1 MSKIH
6 LLARP
11 LYIISVK
18 HNQKMKRRIRIVTLV
33 VWILSGAA
41 STDTLKAQQDT
52 PMTLHDCMQYAVSNA
67 TKMRLQ
73 AADRSDERWQRRQ
86 AILQVF
92 TPSIDAQ
99 TYAYNQY
106 GRNLDP
112 ETNTYN
118 SVTTFHNG
126 YSISAS
132 LTLFDGFR
140 AINNMRMASTL
151 TKMGLSKEQQ
161 AQDEIC
167 LATMEAYY
175 NVLYYTELEKVLSD
189 QVSTAKT
196 ARNKAVR
203 QEELGQ
209 KGHADVLQMESELA
223 QKEYLLI
230 NTTNQKNDALI
241 TLKDVMFWP
250 TECPLQ
256 LSPLQLSPLRLPQG
270 GGTCHER
277 NNQFAGVA
285 LSPLGES
292 EGAIPAAEI
301 ASLNVRHAKLDLQA
315 ARGAYSPKLSLHGGW
330 STTYYT
336 YPGRADYKA
345 QSFGDQFKNNAGEY
359 VQLSL
364 SIPIYDQ
371 FQRRTNLHLKKNA
384 LRRAQA
390 EYDQTMRDIEN
401 EMARAV
407 NDRDG
412 AYAAF
417 QQADK
422 LATLQQEAF
431 RLSTKQL
438 ENGLIS
444 AIEYQTASQTYLNA
458 MAERVNALLLLKI
471 KDAVV
476 RYYQGEPYLSHE

>member
-1 MSKIH
+1 M
-6 LLARP
+6 
-11 LYIISVK
+11 
-18 HNQKMKRRIRIVTLV
+18 V

-41 STDTLKAQQDT
+41 STETLKAQQDT

-73 AADRSDERWQRRQ
+73 AADRSDEQWQRRQ

-140 AINNMRMASTL
+140 AINNMRLASTL
-151 TKMGLSKEQQ
+151 SKMGLSKEQQ

-175 NVLYYTELEKVLSD
+175 NVIYYTELEKVLCD

-196 ARNKAVR
+196 ACNKAVR

-223 QKEYLLI
+223 QKEYQLI

-250 TECPLQ
+250 TSEELLIDNQ
-256 LSPLQLSPLRLPQG
+256 ISELSKDNSPKEEFLFSADKDDLTETAKSLLP
-270 GGTCHER
+270 
-277 NNQFAGVA
+277 
-285 LSPLGES
+285 S
-292 EGAIPAAEI
+292 AEI
-301 ASLNVRHAKLDLQA
+301 ATLSVRHAKLDLQA

-359 VQLSL
+359 VELSL
-364 SIPIYDQ
+364 SIPIFDQ

-384 LRRAQA
+384 LSRAQA

-401 EMARAV
+401 EVVRAV

-417 QQADK
+417 LQADK

-431 RLSTKQL
+431 LLSTKQL

-476 RYYQGEPYLSHE
+476 RYYQGESYLSHK

>member
-1 MSKIH
+1 M
-6 LLARP
+6 
-11 LYIISVK
+11 
-18 HNQKMKRRIRIVTLV
+18 T
-33 VWILSGAA
+33 GAT
-41 STDTLKAQQDT
+41 STQAQQDT

-175 NVLYYTELEKVLSD
+175 NVIYYTELEKVLSD
-189 QVSTAKT
+189 QVTTAKT
-196 ARNKAVR
+196 ACNKAAR

-223 QKEYLLI
+223 QKEYQLL

-250 TECPLQ
+250 TSEELLIDNQ
-256 LSPLQLSPLRLPQG
+256 ISEFSKNNSPKEEFLFSADKDDLTETAKSLLP
-270 GGTCHER
+270 
-277 NNQFAGVA
+277 
-285 LSPLGES
+285 S
-292 EGAIPAAEI
+292 AEI
-301 ASLNVRHAKLDLQA
+301 ASLSVRHAKLDLQA

-359 VQLSL
+359 VELSL
-364 SIPIYDQ
+364 SIPIFDQ

-401 EMARAV
+401 EVARAV

-417 QQADK
+417 QQSDK

-431 RLSTKQL
+431 LLSTKQL

-476 RYYQGEPYLSHE
+476 RYYQGEPYLRHRVSCPRKG

>member
-1 MSKIH
+1 
-6 LLARP
+6 
-11 LYIISVK
+11 
-18 HNQKMKRRIRIVTLV
+18 MKRSIYRLPLLVCLLTGNMMTLE
-33 VWILSGAA
+33 
-41 STDTLKAQQDT
+41 AQAPGHGT
-52 PMTLHDCMQYAVSNA
+52 MTLHDCMQYAVSNA

-73 AADRSDERWQRRQ
+73 SADRSDERWRRRQ

-126 YSISAS
+126 YSLSAS

-151 TKMGLSKEQQ
+151 SKMGLSKEQQ

-175 NVLYYTELEKVLSD
+175 NVIYYTELEAVLKD
-189 QVSTAKT
+189 QVNTAQV

-223 QKEYLLI
+223 QKEYQLI

-250 TECPLQ
+250 TDEELQ
-256 LSPLQLSPLRLPQG
+256 IDNQICETQNDLALIAKDDLAETAKSVLP
-270 GGTCHER
+270 
-277 NNQFAGVA
+277 
-285 LSPLGES
+285 S
-292 EGAIPAAEI
+292 AEI
-301 ASLNVRHAKLDLQA
+301 AKLNVRHAKLDLQA

-345 QSFGDQFKNNAGEY
+345 QSFSEQWKNNAGEY

-384 LRRAQA
+384 LSRAQA

-401 EMARAV
+401 EVARAV

-412 AYAAF
+412 AYASF

-422 LATLQQEAF
+422 LASLQQEAF
-431 RLSTKQL
+431 LLSTKQL

-476 RYYQGEPYLSHE
+476 RYYQGEPYLSHK

>member
-1 MSKIH
+1 
-6 LLARP
+6 
-11 LYIISVK
+11 
-18 HNQKMKRRIRIVTLV
+18 MKRSIRIAALTL
-33 VWILSGAA
+33 WLLSDATG
-41 STDTLKAQQDT
+41 SQAQ
-52 PMTLHDCMQYAVSNA
+52 MTLHDCMQYAVSHA

-73 AADRSDERWQRRQ
+73 AADRSDEQWQRRQ
-86 AILQVF
+86 AILQIF

-99 TYAYNQY
+99 SYAYNQY

-126 YSISAS
+126 YSLSAS

-151 TKMGLSKEQQ
+151 SKMGLSKEQQ
-161 AQDEIC
+161 TQDEIC

-175 NVLYYTELEKVLSD
+175 NVIYYTELEAVLRN
-189 QVSTAKT
+189 QVTTAQT

-223 QKEYLLI
+223 QKEYQLI
-230 NTTNQKNDALI
+230 NITNKKNDALL

-250 TECPLQ
+250 TDEELQ
-256 LSPLQLSPLRLPQG
+256 IDNQIYEAQNELALINIDDLTETAKSLLP
-270 GGTCHER
+270 
-277 NNQFAGVA
+277 
-285 LSPLGES
+285 S
-292 EGAIPAAEI
+292 AEI

-345 QSFGDQFKNNAGEY
+345 QSFSEQWKNNAGEY

-384 LRRAQA
+384 LSRAQA

-401 EMARAV
+401 EVARAV

-412 AYAAF
+412 AYASF

-431 RLSTKQL
+431 LLSTKQL

-471 KDAVV
+471 KEAVV
-476 RYYQGEPYLSHE
+476 RYYQGEPYLSHK

>member
-1 MSKIH
+1 
-6 LLARP
+6 
-11 LYIISVK
+11 
-18 HNQKMKRRIRIVTLV
+18 MKRSIYRLPLLVCLLTGNMMTLE
-33 VWILSGAA
+33 
-41 STDTLKAQQDT
+41 AQVPGHGT
-52 PMTLHDCMQYAVSNA
+52 MTLHDCMQYAVSHD

-73 AADRSDERWQRRQ
+73 AADRSDERWRRRQ

-99 TYAYNQY
+99 SYAYNQY

-126 YSISAS
+126 YSLSAS

-151 TKMGLSKEQQ
+151 SKMGLSKEQQ
-161 AQDEIC
+161 TQDEIC

-175 NVLYYTELEKVLSD
+175 NVIYYTELEAVLRD
-189 QVSTAKT
+189 QVTTAQT

-223 QKEYLLI
+223 QKEYQLI
-230 NTTNQKNDALI
+230 NATNHKNDALL

-250 TECPLQ
+250 TDEELQ
-256 LSPLQLSPLRLPQG
+256 IDSHVTELSKKNSEDEKSLLSLTINDDLALINKDDLAETAKSVLP
-270 GGTCHER
+270 
-277 NNQFAGVA
+277 
-285 LSPLGES
+285 S
-292 EGAIPAAEI
+292 AEI
-301 ASLNVRHAKLDLQA
+301 ATLNVRHAKLDLQA

-345 QSFGDQFKNNAGEY
+345 QSFSEQWKNNAGEY

-384 LRRAQA
+384 LSRAQA

-401 EMARAV
+401 EVARAV

-412 AYAAF
+412 AYASF

-422 LATLQQEAF
+422 LASLQQEAF
-431 RLSTKQL
+431 LLSTKQL

-471 KDAVV
+471 KEAVV
-476 RYYQGEPYLSHE
+476 RYYQGEPYLSH

>member
-1 MSKIH
+1 
-6 LLARP
+6 
-11 LYIISVK
+11 
-18 HNQKMKRRIRIVTLV
+18 MKRSIYRLPLLVCLLTGNMMTLE
-33 VWILSGAA
+33 
-41 STDTLKAQQDT
+41 AQEPGHGT
-52 PMTLHDCMQYAVSNA
+52 MTLHDCMQYAVSNA

-73 AADRSDERWQRRQ
+73 AADRSDERWRRRQ

-99 TYAYNQY
+99 SYAYNQY

-126 YSISAS
+126 YSLSAS

-151 TKMGLSKEQQ
+151 SKMGLSKEQQ
-161 AQDEIC
+161 TQDEIC

-175 NVLYYTELEKVLSD
+175 NVIYYTELEAVLRD
-189 QVSTAKT
+189 QVTTAQT

-223 QKEYLLI
+223 QKEYQLI
-230 NTTNQKNDALI
+230 NTTNHKNDALL
-241 TLKDVMFWP
+241 TLMDVMFWP
-250 TECPLQ
+250 TDEELQ
-256 LSPLQLSPLRLPQG
+256 IDNQIYEAQNELALINIDDLAETAKSVLP
-270 GGTCHER
+270 
-277 NNQFAGVA
+277 
-285 LSPLGES
+285 S
-292 EGAIPAAEI
+292 AEI
-301 ASLNVRHAKLDLQA
+301 ASLNVKHAKLDLQA

-345 QSFGDQFKNNAGEY
+345 QSFSEQWKNNAGEY

-371 FQRRTNLHLKKNA
+371 FQRRTNLHLKRNA
-384 LRRAQA
+384 LSRAQV

-401 EMARAV
+401 EVARAV

-412 AYAAF
+412 AYASF

-431 RLSTKQL
+431 LLSTKQL

-471 KDAVV
+471 KEAVV
-476 RYYQGEPYLSHE
+476 RYYQGEPYLSHK

>member
-1 MSKIH
+1 M
-6 LLARP
+6 LLACLLTGNHLMLEAQDRE
-11 LYIISVK
+11 V
-18 HNQKMKRRIRIVTLV
+18 MLV
-33 VWILSGAA
+33 
-41 STDTLKAQQDT
+41 AQEGGV
-52 PMTLHDCMQYAVSNA
+52 MSLHDCMAFAVSHA

-73 AADRSDERWQRRQ
+73 AADRSDERWRRRQ

-92 TPSIDAQ
+92 TPNVDAQ

-118 SVTTFHNG
+118 SVSTFHNG
-126 YSISAS
+126 YSVSAGI
-132 LTLFDGFR
+132 TLFDGFKS
-140 AINNMRMASTL
+140 INNMRLASTMV
-151 TKMGLSKEQQ
+151 KMGRSKEQQ
-161 AQDEIC
+161 AEDQIC

-175 NVLYYTELEKVLSD
+175 NVIYYAELESVLRE
-189 QVSTAKT
+189 QVTTAQT

-209 KGHADVLQMESELA
+209 KGHADVMQMESELA
-223 QKEYLLI
+223 QKEYQLI
-230 NTTNQKNDALI
+230 HATNQKNDALI

-250 TECPLQ
+250 TTEEL
-256 LSPLQLSPLRLPQG
+256 LIDSHILADKDDLTLVTTADLTETAKAVLP
-270 GGTCHER
+270 
-277 NNQFAGVA
+277 
-285 LSPLGES
+285 S
-292 EGAIPAAEI
+292 AEI
-301 ASLNVRHAKLDLQA
+301 ATLSVKQAKLDLQM
-315 ARGAYSPKLSLHGGW
+315 ARGAYSPRLSLSGGW

-345 QSFGDQFKNNAGEY
+345 QSFSEQFKNNSGEY

-364 SIPIYDQ
+364 SIPIFDQ
-371 FQRRTNLHLKKNA
+371 LQRRTNLHLKKNA
-384 LRRAQA
+384 LSRAQA

-401 EMARAV
+401 EVARAV
-407 NDRDG
+407 NDRNG
-412 AYAAF
+412 AFAAF
-417 QQADK
+417 RQADK

-431 RLSTKQL
+431 LLSNKQL

-476 RYYQGEPYLSHE
+476 RYYQGEPYLSYNK

>member
-1 MSKIH
+1 MRRIYKLT
-6 LLARP
+6 LLACLLTGNHLMLEAQDREVI
-11 LYIISVK
+11 LEA
-18 HNQKMKRRIRIVTLV
+18 QEDV
-33 VWILSGAA
+33 VMS
-41 STDTLKAQQDT
+41 
-52 PMTLHDCMQYAVSNA
+52 LHDCMAFAVSHA
-67 TKMRLQ
+67 TRMRLQ
-73 AADRSDERWQRRQ
+73 AADRSDERWRRRQ

-92 TPSIDAQ
+92 TPNIDAQ

-126 YSISAS
+126 YSISAGI
-132 LTLFDGFR
+132 TLFDGFK
-140 AINNMRMASTL
+140 AINNMRMASTMV
-151 TKMGLSKEQQ
+151 KMGRSKEQQ

-175 NVLYYTELEKVLSD
+175 NVIYYMELENVLSE
-189 QVSTAKT
+189 QVSTAKA
-196 ARNKAVR
+196 ARDKAMR

-223 QKEYLLI
+223 QKEYQLI
-230 NTTNQKNDALI
+230 NTTNRKNDALI
-241 TLKDVMFWP
+241 TLKDVMFWS
-250 TECPLQ
+250 TDDELQ
-256 LSPLQLSPLRLPQG
+256 IDSNVSGTAPSLSVMNDLAETAKSVL
-270 GGTCHER
+270 
-277 NNQFAGVA
+277 
-285 LSPLGES
+285 
-292 EGAIPAAEI
+292 PAAEI
-301 ASLNVRHAKLDLQA
+301 ATLSVKQAKLDLQM
-315 ARGAYSPKLSLHGGW
+315 ARGAYSPKLSLNAGW

-345 QSFGDQFKNNAGEY
+345 MSFSEQWKNNAGEY

-384 LRRAQA
+384 LSRAQA

-401 EMARAV
+401 EVARAV

-417 QQADK
+417 LQADK

-476 RYYQGEPYLSHE
+476 RYYQGEPYLSLK

>member
-1 MSKIH
+1 M
-6 LLARP
+6 LTCL
-11 LYIISVK
+11 
-18 HNQKMKRRIRIVTLV
+18 
-33 VWILSGAA
+33 LSGANG
-41 STDTLKAQQDT
+41 TQAQQDT
-52 PMTLHDCMQYAVSNA
+52 LMTLHDCMQYAVSHA

-73 AADRSDERWQRRQ
+73 AAERSDERWQRRQ

-92 TPSIDAQ
+92 TPSVDAQ

-126 YSISAS
+126 YSISAGI
-132 LTLFDGFR
+132 TLFDGFK
-140 AINNMRMASTL
+140 AINNMRMASTIV
-151 TKMGLSKEQQ
+151 KMGRSKEQQ
-161 AQDEIC
+161 VQDEIC

-175 NVLYYTELEKVLSD
+175 NVIYYAELESVLNE
-189 QVSTAKT
+189 QVTTAKA
-196 ARNKAVR
+196 ARDKAVR

-223 QKEYLLI
+223 QKEYQLI
-230 NTTNQKNDALI
+230 NTTNHKNDALI

-250 TECPLQ
+250 TDEELLIDNQ
-256 LSPLQLSPLRLPQG
+256 ISKLSKENSKKEKFLFSADEEDLTLITTDALTETAKTLLP
-270 GGTCHER
+270 
-277 NNQFAGVA
+277 
-285 LSPLGES
+285 S
-292 EGAIPAAEI
+292 AEI
-301 ASLNVRHAKLDLQA
+301 ASLNVKHAKLDLQA
-315 ARGAYSPKLSLHGGW
+315 ACGSYSPKLSLHGGW

-345 QSFGDQFKNNAGEY
+345 MSFGEQWKNNAGEY

-384 LRRAQA
+384 LSRAQA

-401 EMARAV
+401 EVARAV

-417 QQADK
+417 LQADK

-444 AIEYQTASQTYLNA
+444 VIEYQTASQTYLNA

-476 RYYQGEPYLSHE
+476 RYYQGEPYLSLK